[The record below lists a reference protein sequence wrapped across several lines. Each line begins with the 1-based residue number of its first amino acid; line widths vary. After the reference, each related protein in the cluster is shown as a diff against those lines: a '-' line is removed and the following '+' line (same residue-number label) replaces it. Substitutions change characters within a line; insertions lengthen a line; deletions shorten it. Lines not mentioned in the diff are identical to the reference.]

1 MAQSRTKPSDVK
13 AAPAQSHIAVIG
25 GGAVGAASALRLQ
38 QSGFQ
43 VILIDP
49 GEEEARASFGN
60 AGQVVIDAAEP
71 LASWGNVRSAPL
83 RLFAFNG
90 PLDFCWRDIDLWF
103 PWALKYL
110 KACDPAQFEVGTR
123 ALTGLLERAVPA
135 WREIAAAAGRPE
147 LIDAAG
153 HYQLWE
159 SDIAAAEG
167 LKRMA
172 AADTG
177 PAEWRPLTEDE
188 RQRLSDRFAGRVKGG
203 VFFENTVR
211 LRDPGETVRALWQGL
226 TDAGGETVIG
236 RIARLAETD
245 RGVDLTLDD
254 GRILKAD
261 QILVAGGARSASL
274 MADLGIKVPL
284 VAERGYHLRFDDP
297 DWPRDLPA
305 ILFEDRLIYL
315 SSFDSGVRVTGFT
328 EIGRPD
334 TPSDPRKWALLRK
347 HLAALGVQTKGEVK
361 QWRGN
366 RPTLPD
372 FLPAI
377 GRLNPRVLYAFGH
390 QHIGMTLAAATAE
403 AIGELATSNAT
414 PQRLEAFD
422 ILRFGRRFT

>member
-1 MAQSRTKPSDVK
+1 MAQSRSKSPSLK
-13 AAPAQSHIAVIG
+13 SHIAVIG

-43 VILIDP
+43 VTLIDP

-71 LASWGNVRSAPL
+71 LASWGNVWSAPM

-90 PLDFCWRDIDLWF
+90 PLDFCWRDIDLWL
-103 PWALKYL
+103 PWAFRYL
-110 KACDPAQFEVGTR
+110 KACDPARFEAGTR
-123 ALTGLLERAVPA
+123 ALGGLLERAVPT
-135 WREIAAAAGRPE
+135 WREIAAAAGRPD

-159 SDIAAAEG
+159 SDIAAAQG

-172 AADTG
+172 ATDVG

-188 RQRLSDRFAGRVKGG
+188 RLRLSGRFAGRVKGG

-211 LRDPGETVRALWQGL
+211 LRDPGGTVRALWQGL
-226 TDAGGETVIG
+226 IDAGGETVIG
-236 RIARLAETD
+236 RVSRLAETD
-245 RGVDLTLDD
+245 KGIDLTLDD
-254 GRILKAD
+254 GRTLNAD
-261 QILVAGGARSASL
+261 QVLVAGGARSAAL
-274 MADLGIKVPL
+274 MRDLGVKASL

-334 TPSDPRKWALLRK
+334 TPSDPRKWKLLRK
-347 HLAALGVQTKGEVK
+347 HLETLGVEIKGEVK

-403 AIGELATSNAT
+403 AIGELAVSNTT
-414 PQRLEAFD
+414 PQRLAAFD
-422 ILRFGRRFT
+422 IRRFG